1 MRNLIFDGSI
11 IMIRIVVGVLLT
23 AAVLSIFPL
32 LTFVQARAD
41 KGMVVNTTDEEKG
54 AEAGLISHIT
64 GDVGI
69 LAIGVSSSLLILPF
83 INRRK
88 NTNTNPNLMTEKYI
102 FISIA
107 ALTMAAGIIHIL
119 LVKEHM
125 EESYMWG
132 IGFIVMGISQLMYG
146 GVFVVFANNLRKV
159 FKRSVVRSF
168 YSIGIVG
175 NVSLVATFIYVRLF
189 VPPFSPEAIP
199 INEIE
204 ANGILTVVM
213 EIFIVGL
220 LVYLVKRERVE
231 ERSMINMQS
240 AG

>member
-83 INRRK
+83 INTRK

-220 LVYLVKRERVE
+220 LVYLVKRERVNQKP
-231 ERSMINMQS
+231 MIMQT